1 MACQQAVRRFSVQ
14 LRNGKATDGTRRT
27 RETIIMIVT
36 TTAGAAAAVLPGG
49 EVLLAIRIAIGG
61 AIVALILGTVLWLSE
76 RYLMK

>member
-1 MACQQAVRRFSVQ
+1 M
-14 LRNGKATDGTRRT
+14 RNGKATDGTRRT